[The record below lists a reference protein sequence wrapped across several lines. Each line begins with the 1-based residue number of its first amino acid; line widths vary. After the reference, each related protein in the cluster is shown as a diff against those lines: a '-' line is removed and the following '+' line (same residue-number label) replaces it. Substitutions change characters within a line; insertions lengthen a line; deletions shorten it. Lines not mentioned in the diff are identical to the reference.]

1 MSNNLLLFADLGIQ
15 LTLTALP
22 LVAAMLFAA
31 RRGVRGVPVLLAIG
45 LAASGI
51 AAMLAFWAFYADPVV
66 GKSFSYFVVF
76 GSVLLIAWLLYG
88 GGIDRTLLI
97 QLAIPL
103 GLWAL
108 GTAFLVFFG
117 FAHGGEHKPLWTAA
131 SRFSGQLPS
140 DNDIP
145 RYFSEFFFLHGHHG
159 KPPEF
164 PGEWLASDRPPLQVG
179 YDVFERTFGWD
190 TTSLRYQVLG
200 VALQQLW
207 IVGLWALLLAA
218 RVGRVTRALT
228 TLTVLVSGLALVN
241 GFFVWPKLLP
251 AAMLLAAAALVVT
264 PLWTEVRRSL
274 WGAALFAALLAL
286 AMLAHGAS
294 IFGVIPLVVIA
305 AFRGLPGWRWIGVAL
320 LAGIALMAP
329 WSAYQK
335 YGDPPG
341 NRLTKWYLAGVIE
354 VDSRGVGESIADSY
368 GEAGLGGTFD
378 NKVDNFVVMSGGDP
392 MTQFFKHAVEATES
406 GDLRVAAENVRGI
419 FFYYLLPSLGLLL
432 LGPLAMLAAWRRRAL
447 NPAEWSFALTCFL
460 VFGIGAIA
468 WGLLLFGSSLAIPVI
483 HQGTYLIPILGLCG
497 AAVGLRAVLPRFAL
511 WLLGLNAVLSLALYV
526 PSFEPVEGTSFSPTT
541 MLIAALFLIAFV
553 AVSLSSPF
561 FAQDGPVLEPR
572 PKWLKA
578 SKPNKDPSPVKNRH
592 PTLGG

>member
-1 MSNNLLLFADLGIQ
+1 MRNDLLLFADLGIQ

-22 LVAAMLFAA
+22 LIAAMLFAA
-31 RRGVRGVPVLLAIG
+31 RLGVRRVPVLLAIG
-45 LAASGI
+45 LAASGA

-66 GKSFSYFVVF
+66 GKSFSYFVAF
-76 GSVLLIAWLLYG
+76 GSVMLIAWLLYERE
-88 GGIDRTLLI
+88 IERALLA
-97 QLAIPL
+97 QLAMPS
-103 GLWAL
+103 GLWVL

-117 FAHGGEHKPLWTAA
+117 FVHGGEHQPLWTAA

-145 RYFSEFFFLHGHHG
+145 RYFSEFFFFHGHQS
-159 KPPEF
+159 PPEF

-179 YDVFERTFGWD
+179 YAVYERTFGWD

-228 TLTVLVSGLALVN
+228 MLTVLVSGLALVN

-264 PLWTEVRRSL
+264 PLWKEVRRSL
-274 WGAALFAALLAL
+274 WAAALVAVLLAL

-294 IFGVIPLVVIA
+294 IFGVIPLIAVA

-320 LAGIALMAP
+320 LAGIVLMAP

-341 NRLTKWYLAGVIE
+341 NRLTKWYLAGVID

-368 GEAGLGGTFD
+368 SEAGFGGAID
-378 NKVDNFVVMSGGDP
+378 NKIDNFVVMSGGEP
-392 MTQFFKHAVEATES
+392 MAEGVEHAVEAAEA
-406 GDLRVAAENVRGI
+406 GDWRATVENVRGV
-419 FFYYLLPSLGLLL
+419 FFYYLVPSLGLLL
-432 LGPLAMLAAWRRRAL
+432 LGPLAMVAAWRWRGL
-447 NPAEWSFALTCFL
+447 NPAEWRFALTCFA
-460 VFGIGAIA
+460 VFGAGAIA
-468 WGLLLFGSSLAIPVI
+468 WGLLLFGSTLAIPVI
-483 HQGTYLIPILGLCG
+483 HQGTYLLPILGICG
-497 AAVGLRAVLPRFAL
+497 AVVGLRAVLPRFAI
-511 WLLGLNAVLSLALYV
+511 WWLGLNVVICLAVYS
-526 PSFEPVEGTSFSPTT
+526 PSFEPVEGTAFSPTT
-541 MLIAALFLIAFV
+541 TLLAALFLVAFV
-553 AVSLSSPF
+553 AVSLLRRDEAAVREEAPIAATDPPLSV
-561 FAQDGPVLEPR
+561 APR
-572 PKWLKA
+572 
-578 SKPNKDPSPVKNRH
+578 
-592 PTLGG
+592 G